1 MTLAQKN
8 CLPCEGI
15 GTALTEEQA
24 LGLLKQ
30 TPAWEI
36 SPNKRLIFRQLSLKN
51 FMSAIKLINAIATI
65 AEAENHHPDFHL
77 SNYRHLQI
85 TLSTHVL
92 KGLTEN
98 DFIVAAKINQLPL
111 ELKA

>member
-1 MTLAQKN
+1 MTLTQKH

-15 GTALTEEQA
+15 GAVLTEAEA
-24 LGLLKQ
+24 LEFLKQ
-30 TPAWEI
+30 TPDWEI
-36 SPNKRLIFRQLSLKN
+36 SPNKRIIFRQLSLKN
-51 FMSAIKLINAIATI
+51 FMSAVKLINAIATI
-65 AEAENHHPDFHL
+65 AEAENHHPDLHL

-85 TLSTHVL
+85 TLSTHAL

-98 DFIVAAKINQLPL
+98 DFIVAAKINELPL